1 MDDIKYFVEFTKKDE
16 DKRQVSGYASTEA
29 LDSQNEVVEK
39 DAIARALPGYLGE
52 FDQKTG
58 KYRYGNLREMHQLSA
73 VGKTIKANMDNRGLY
88 IEGKVVDDNAWK
100 KVKEGVY
107 AGFSI
112 GGKIVKQVGN
122 RIKDL
127 KLSEISLV
135 DRPANP
141 EAVFLMVK
149 ADKAGTMQDIQREEM
164 TDHPRP
170 MKPDPHTAIG
180 EAGHILELAQELRM
194 IRFMLEMDGRSTIE
208 LDRAL
213 TALKT
218 LASKILTGE
227 NAKKFDHIM
236 YGISAEEME
245 SLVKAKLTTQ
255 QRKKIPG
262 GQFAY
267 IDSKGGK
274 HLPIQDKAHAQNA
287 MARWNQT
294 HFESSEKK
302 RSAARRIIAAAR
314 RFGIEVDP
322 KSSIAQA
329 AKKAEEISDIGK
341 YIDTNWTAGYFGE
354 MKKIMG

>member
-1 MDDIKYFVEFTKKDE
+1 MDDDIKIFIPFNKKDE
-16 DKRQVSGYASTEA
+16 DKRLVGGYASSEA
-29 LDSQNEVVEK
+29 LDSQGEIVEK

-52 FDQKTG
+52 YDQEK
-58 KYRYGNLREMHQLSA
+58 KRYKLGGLREMHQLSA

-218 LASKILTGE
+218 LASKILTGD
-227 NAKKFDHIM
+227 NAKKFEQIL

-245 SLVKAKLTTQ
+245 SLIKVKPQ
-255 QRKKIPG
+255 
-262 GQFAY
+262 
-267 IDSKGGK
+267 
-274 HLPIQDKAHAQNA
+274 
-287 MARWNQT
+287 
-294 HFESSEKK
+294 
-302 RSAARRIIAAAR
+302 
-314 RFGIEVDP
+314 V
-322 KSSIAQA
+322 
-329 AKKAEEISDIGK
+329 
-341 YIDTNWTAGYFGE
+341 
-354 MKKIMG
+354 